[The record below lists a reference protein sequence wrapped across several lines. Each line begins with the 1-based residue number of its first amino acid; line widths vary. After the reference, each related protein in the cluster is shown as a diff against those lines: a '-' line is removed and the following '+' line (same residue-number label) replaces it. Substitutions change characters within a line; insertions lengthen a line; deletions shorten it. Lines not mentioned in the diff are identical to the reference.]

1 MRMKIPCR
9 LQDDERQH
17 TRHRIAHDD
26 SMDSMVTDL
35 LFLRR
40 FYGDPVP
47 WRNLRALHES
57 VLVDFAPA
65 HRLGFTLHT
74 RD

>member
-1 MRMKIPCR
+1 
-9 LQDDERQH
+9 
-17 TRHRIAHDD
+17 
-26 SMDSMVTDL
+26 MVTDL

-40 FYGDPVP
+40 FYGDPDP